1 MCTVIVLLCEL
12 QFAEPPN
19 TNLRLAEKGERL
31 LARTLLGYVRA
42 AFPYLPEEGV
52 QAFADFLRQ
61 GYHI

>member
-1 MCTVIVLLCEL
+1 M

-19 TNLRLAEKGERL
+19 TNLRLAEKGEKL

-52 QAFADFLRQ
+52 QAFVDFLRQ
-61 GYHI
+61 GRHL